1 MRLKKLEIYGFKS
14 FADRVEM
21 SFDVGITGVVGPNGS
36 GKSNISDAVRWVLG
50 EQSAKTLRG
59 GKMEDVIFGGTE
71 KRKKLAWCEVI
82 LTFDNEDR
90 ALPID
95 FYEVAV
101 MRRVY
106 RNGDSEYMINRN
118 GCRLR
123 DIVDLFRDTGIGK
136 EGYSLIGQGRIDE
149 ILSVKSEERRQVFEE
164 AAGIVKFKTRK
175 NEAEKRLENTSA
187 NLARVQD
194 IISELEARLEPLK
207 AQSASAREYLQL
219 RDELKGLE
227 LNVFLLRSERY
238 EARIKELRETL
249 EALNEAVAQ
258 SEARETQE
266 TGSRE
271 KTQEE
276 LNELEQQA
284 AGTRELVQKLIQEV
298 EAREGAAGVLR
309 ERIAAAEREKNRI
322 LSLLADAGE
331 GEDGM
336 KQRITDTRLRLESET
351 QEAEEAK
358 FRLTAMEDA
367 LTALN
372 DELVRREQ
380 AAEQLKAQMIDAIN
394 RLSDVKSERSRLR
407 AMEDAL
413 TNRLNSLAGEDETG
427 GEQLIHLE
435 EDAQLAETGLNEAR
449 TEKEKL
455 DKQLQETQQAL
466 SLSSSEADKLAS
478 EHRSALSRRQ
488 ETASR
493 LKVLE
498 EMQRDY
504 EGYQHSVKQV
514 LMQAKRLPSSG
525 VHGVVA
531 NLIQVPRELE
541 RAIDMVLGAALQ
553 NIVVDREEDAKR
565 MIDYLRN
572 NRLGRATFL
581 PLTSVRGRTLSRDE
595 REALKLDGCVGL
607 ASELI
612 TFDPKYQGIVDSL
625 LGRTVVARD
634 LDSGIR
640 IQRAG
645 RHAFRLVTLEGDVM
659 HSGGSM
665 TGGSVQSRVTSLLS
679 REREIAEHRERM
691 TTLDETLANLN
702 ESIRKT
708 EEKRAALKQVRSDLF
723 DKVHEQEI
731 ACAREEAHLAS
742 AREAL
747 EAQKDRLSRSQSEAD
762 RMRSQLD
769 DVRSAIERL
778 QGRQEGEEKTEANH
792 QAEIR
797 RLNGE
802 ITELRDELAQKR
814 KVVTDEHIV
823 QAARERGLTALT
835 ADLQRMT
842 GEHQDLARQ
851 KEDNEA
857 ALKAVEETIFSD
869 QAQLKEETDLLSD
882 CRGQLA
888 EARLSFEK
896 IDRSRTGAQ
905 QQLKAIA
912 ESLDRLRSDLDSF
925 VERQHKA
932 EMQLSRV
939 EAEFKQMTDR
949 IWEDYELTYAGAQ
962 EFREEGFKLTE
973 SERRISDI
981 RQRIRSL
988 GSVNVGAVD
997 EYRQTLERFEELSAQ
1012 RDDLTKAQVDLSSI
1026 IEDLMKKM
1034 EVQFRTQFDALNRNF
1049 QETFVNL
1056 FGGGRAELQLSD
1068 PKDVLNC
1075 SIEVVAQPPGKK
1087 LQMLSLLSGGERAL
1101 TAIAILFAMLKLKPT
1116 PFCFLDEIEAAL
1128 DDANIDNFAEYL
1140 RTYSRNTQFV
1150 VVTHRKGT
1158 MERCDALYGVAMEE
1172 KGISKMVSVKMSE
1185 AIAME

>member
-21 SFDVGITGVVGPNGS
+21 SFESGITGVVGPNGS

-71 KRKKLAWCEVI
+71 KRRKLPWCEVV

-90 ALPID
+90 SLPID
-95 FYEVAV
+95 FSEVAV

-118 GCRLR
+118 ACRLR
-123 DIVDLFRDTGIGK
+123 DIVELFRDTGIGK

-164 AAGIVKFKTRK
+164 AAGIVKYKTRK

-194 IISELEARLEPLK
+194 IITELEGRLEPLRE
-207 AQSASAREYLQL
+207 QSAAAREYLQL

-227 LNVFLLRSERY
+227 LNVFLLRSDRY
-238 EARIKELRETL
+238 DARIKELRETVQTLGESIAQAENQETQQTQQREQTQETLNAL
-249 EALNEAVAQ
+249 EAQAA
-258 SEARETQE
+258 EARE
-266 TGSRE
+266 R
-271 KTQEE
+271 
-276 LNELEQQA
+276 
-284 AGTRELVQKLIQEV
+284 VQSLIQEV

-309 ERIAAAEREKNRI
+309 ERISASERERNRFAA
-322 LSLLADAGE
+322 LLAEADE
-331 GEDGM
+331 GEEGM
-336 KQRITDTRLRLESET
+336 NRRIRDTRIRLENET
-351 QEAEEAK
+351 REAEEAK
-358 FRLTAMEDA
+358 TRLQVMEDE
-367 LTALN
+367 LTGLN
-372 DELVRREQ
+372 DQLVGRERDVE
-380 AAEQLKAQMIDAIN
+380 ALKSEVIDAMN
-394 RLSDVKSERSRLR
+394 RISDVKSEQARLR
-407 AMEDAL
+407 AMENAL
-413 TNRLNSLAGEDETG
+413 VSRIDSLAGEDETSE
-427 GEQLIHLE
+427 EQLAQLE
-435 EDAQLAETGLNEAR
+435 EDAKRAEELLRNAQETKAQLDR
-449 TEKEKL
+449 KL
-455 DKQLQETQQAL
+455 SNTQQAL
-466 SLSSSEADKLAS
+466 SAAAARAEQLSG
-478 EHRSALSRRQ
+478 EHRNALSQRQ
-488 ETASR
+488 DTASR

-514 LMQAKRLPSSG
+514 LLQARRLPNSG

-531 NLIQVPRELE
+531 NLISVPRELE
-541 RAIDMVLGAALQ
+541 RAVDMVLGAALQ
-553 NIVVDREEDAKR
+553 NVVVDREEDAKR

-581 PLTSVRGRTLSRDE
+581 PLTSVRGRTLSREE
-595 REALKLDGCVGL
+595 REVLKLEGCVGL

-612 TFDPKYQGIVDSL
+612 SFDPKYQGVVDSL

-634 LDSGIR
+634 LDCGIR

-691 TTLDETLANLN
+691 EKLEKTVRQLN
-702 ESIRKT
+702 EDIGAID
-708 EEKRAALKQVRSDLF
+708 EKRAALKEERGRLFEEVRQ
-723 DKVHEQEI
+723 QEI
-731 ACAREEAHLAS
+731 VCAREEAHLSS
-742 AREAL
+742 ANESLDAAR
-747 EAQKDRLSRSQSEAD
+747 DRLTRSQSEAD
-762 RMRSQLD
+762 RMRQQLS
-769 DVRSAIERL
+769 DVR
-778 QGRQEGEEKTEANH
+778 QELEKLNTQQTGQEQSNADQ
-792 QAEIR
+792 QAEIV

-802 ITELRDELAQKR
+802 IAALREQTAVKR
-814 KVVTDEHIV
+814 KLVTDERIV
-823 QAARERGLTALT
+823 QAARERGLTALS
-835 ADLQRMT
+835 ADLNRMT
-842 GEHQDLARQ
+842 GEHTDLTRER
-851 KEDNEA
+851 EDSRRALAEAEA
-857 ALKAVEETIFSD
+857 ALSED
-869 QAQLKEETDLLSD
+869 QRQLEGDTLLLVNYREQLRRARAAFEATDRERTAAQTVLKEIADALDLL
-882 CRGQLA
+882 
-888 EARLSFEK
+888 
-896 IDRSRTGAQ
+896 RT
-905 QQLKAIA
+905 
-912 ESLDRLRSDLDSF
+912 DLDSF
-925 VERQHKA
+925 TDRQHKA
-932 EMQLSRV
+932 DMQLSRV
-939 EAEFKQMTDR
+939 EAEFKQLTDR
-949 IWEDYELTYAGAQ
+949 IWEDYELTYAGAE
-962 EFREEGFKLTE
+962 EFRTEGFKLSE
-973 SERRISDI
+973 SEKRIAVI

-1012 RDDLTKAQVDLSSI
+1012 KDDLTKAQVDLSSI
-1026 IEDLMKKM
+1026 IEDLLKKM
-1034 EVQFRTQFDALNRNF
+1034 EAQFRAQFEELNKNF

-1087 LQMLSLLSGGERAL
+1087 LQMLTLLSGGERAL

-1140 RTYSRNTQFV
+1140 RSYSRNTQFV

-1172 KGISKMVSVKMSE
+1172 KGVSKMVSVKMSE
-1185 AIAME
+1185 ALDM

>member
-14 FADRVEM
+14 FAERVEM
-21 SFDVGITGVVGPNGS
+21 TFDQGITGVVGPNGS

-59 GKMEDVIFGGTE
+59 GRMEDVIFGGTE

-82 LTFDNEDR
+82 LTIDNEDR

-95 FYEVAV
+95 FAEVAV

-118 GCRLR
+118 ACRLK

-149 ILSVKSEERRQVFEE
+149 ILSVKSEDRRQVFEE

-187 NLARVQD
+187 NLSRVQD
-194 IISELEARLEPLK
+194 IITELEARLEPLK
-207 AQSASAREYLQL
+207 EQSASAREYLQL

-227 LNVFLLRSERY
+227 LNAFLLRSERY
-238 EARIKELRETL
+238 DARLKELRETL
-249 EALNEAVAQ
+249 EALNESVAQ
-258 SEARETQE
+258 GEARQAQE
-266 TGSRE
+266 TETRE
-271 KTQEE
+271 RTQEE
-276 LNELEQQA
+276 LGGLEA
-284 AGTRELVQKLIQEV
+284 RSAEARELVQSLIREV
-298 EAREGAAGVLR
+298 EAREGASGVLR
-309 ERIAAAEREKNRI
+309 ERIAASEREKARLTAL
-322 LSLLADAGE
+322 LSEANE

-336 KQRITDTRLRLESET
+336 QRRIRDTRLRLESET
-351 QEAEEAK
+351 AEADGARV
-358 FRLTAMEDA
+358 RLEAMEKELDA
-367 LTALN
+367 LAEDLTGRERRVE
-372 DELVRREQ
+372 ELKSR
-380 AAEQLKAQMIDAIN
+380 MIDALN
-394 RLSDVKSERSRLR
+394 RLSDVKSEQSRLK
-407 AMEDAL
+407 AMADAL
-413 TNRLNSLAGEDETG
+413 ANRLSSLAGEDETS
-427 GEQLIHLE
+427 GEALHHLE
-435 EDAQLAETGLNEAR
+435 EDAARAESLLEEAR
-449 TEKEKL
+449 AEKARL
-455 DKQLQETQQAL
+455 DRQLSDTQQAL
-466 SLSSSEADKLAS
+466 SQAAAENEKLLGD
-478 EHRSALSRRQ
+478 HRSALSQRQ
-488 ETASR
+488 DTASR

-498 EMQRDY
+498 EMRRDY

-514 LMQAKRLPSSG
+514 LMQSKRLPNSG

-531 NLIQVPRELE
+531 NLISVPRDLE
-541 RAIDMVLGAALQ
+541 RAVDMVLGAALQ
-553 NIVVDREEDAKR
+553 NIVVEREEDAKR

-581 PLTSVRGRTLSRDE
+581 PITSVRGRTLSREE
-595 REALKLDGCVGL
+595 REVLKMEGCVGL

-612 TFDPKYQGIVDSL
+612 SFDPKYQGIVDSL
-625 LGRTVVARD
+625 LGRTVVAKD
-634 LDSGIR
+634 LDCGIR

-679 REREIAEHRERM
+679 REREIAEHKERM
-691 TTLDETLANLN
+691 TRLDQTLTDLN
-702 ESIRKT
+702 QAIQAM
-708 EEKRAALKQVRSDLF
+708 EEKRASLKETRSRLF
-723 DKVHEQEI
+723 DDVREQEI

-747 EAQKDRLSRSQSEAD
+747 ESQRDRLSRSQSEAD
-762 RMRSQLD
+762 RMRQQLE
-769 DVRSAIERL
+769 DVEKSMQEL
-778 QGRQEGEEKTEANH
+778 SGRQQGEEKTGADH
-792 QAEIR
+792 QAEIM

-802 ITELRDELAQKR
+802 ITALRGKLNDKR
-814 KVVTDEHIV
+814 KTVTDERIV
-823 QAARERGLTALT
+823 QAARERGLTALN
-835 ADLQRMT
+835 ADLTRMT
-842 GEHQDLARQ
+842 GEHHDLARQ
-851 KEDNEA
+851 KADSQT
-857 ALKAVEETIFSD
+857 ALADVESSLQDD
-869 QAQLKEETDLLSD
+869 QAQLDEDVRTLADYRSQLNAARDAFSKTDRERTAAQQKL
-882 CRGQLA
+882 QQIA
-888 EARLSFEK
+888 EA
-896 IDRSRTGAQ
+896 
-905 QQLKAIA
+905 
-912 ESLDRLRSDLDSF
+912 LDRLRADLDGF
-925 VERQHKA
+925 IDRQHKA

-939 EAEFKQMTDR
+939 EAEFKQLTDR
-949 IWEDYELTYAGAQ
+949 IWEDYELTYAGAE
-962 EFREEGFKLTE
+962 EFRLENFRLGEAEK
-973 SERRISDI
+973 RISAI
-981 RQRIRSL
+981 RLRIRAL

-997 EYRQTLERFEELSAQ
+997 EYRQTLSRFEELSSQ
-1012 RDDLTKAQVDLSSI
+1012 RDDLTKAQVDLAAI

-1034 EVQFRTQFDALNRNF
+1034 EVQFRTQFEALNRNF

-1075 SIEVVAQPPGKK
+1075 NIEVVAQPPGKK

-1140 RTYSRNTQFV
+1140 RTYSQKTQFV

-1172 KGISKMVSVKMSE
+1172 KGVTKMVSVKMSE
-1185 AIAME
+1185 AIDL

>member
-21 SFDVGITGVVGPNGS
+21 TFDQGITGVVGPNGS

-71 KRKKLAWCEVI
+71 KRKKLAWCEVV
-82 LTFDNEDR
+82 LTIDNEDR

-95 FYEVAV
+95 FAEVAV

-118 GCRLR
+118 PCRLR

-164 AAGIVKFKTRK
+164 AAGIVKYKTRK
-175 NEAEKRLENTSA
+175 VEAERRLENTA
-187 NLARVQD
+187 QNLSRVQD
-194 IISELEARLEPLK
+194 IITELESRLEPLK

-227 LNVFLLRSERY
+227 LNAFLLRSDRY
-238 EARIKELRETL
+238 NARINELKETL
-249 EALNEAVAQ
+249 EALDESIAQ
-258 SEARETQE
+258 GETRQAKETEAREQTQNILND
-266 TGSRE
+266 
-271 KTQEE
+271 QENQSAE
-276 LNELEQQA
+276 
-284 AGTRELVQKLIQEV
+284 GRELVQALIREV

-309 ERIAAAEREKNRI
+309 ERIASSERERARLTAL
-322 LSLLADAGE
+322 LSETGE
-331 GEDGM
+331 GEDGIGR
-336 KQRITDTRLRLESET
+336 RIRDTRIRLENET
-351 QEAEEAK
+351 REAEEAK
-358 FRLTAMEDA
+358 IRLKAMEKE
-367 LTALN
+367 LTELN
-372 DELVRREQ
+372 DQLIARERH
-380 AAEQLKAQMIDAIN
+380 AEDMKSRMIDAIN
-394 RLSDVKSERSRLR
+394 RLSDVRSEQSRLK

-413 TNRLNSLAGEDETG
+413 VNRLDSLAGEDETG
-427 GEQLIHLE
+427 GEALAHLE
-435 EDAQLAETGLNEAR
+435 EDAQHAEALLTEAQGEKARLDRQLA
-449 TEKEKL
+449 
-455 DKQLQETQQAL
+455 DTQQAL
-466 SLSSSEADKLAS
+466 SSASAESDRLTNDHRAALA
-478 EHRSALSRRQ
+478 RRQ

-514 LMQAKRLPSSG
+514 LMQARRLPGSG

-541 RAIDMVLGAALQ
+541 RAVDMVLGAALQ
-553 NIVVDREEDAKR
+553 NVVVDREEDAKR

-581 PLTSVRGRTLSRDE
+581 PITSVRGRTLSREE
-595 REALKLDGCVGL
+595 REVLKMEGCVGL

-612 TFDPKYQGIVDSL
+612 SFDPKYQGIVDSL
-625 LGRTVVARD
+625 LGRTVIAKD

-679 REREIAEHRERM
+679 REREIAEHKERM
-691 TTLDETLANLN
+691 TELDRTLKSLSDAMQALD
-702 ESIRKT
+702 
-708 EEKRAALKQVRSDLF
+708 EKRAALKDTRSALFEAVRQ
-723 DKVHEQEI
+723 QEI
-731 ACAREEAHLAS
+731 ACAREEAHLKS

-747 EAQKDRLSRSQSEAD
+747 EAQRDRMSRSQSEAD
-762 RMRSQLD
+762 RMREQLS
-769 DVRSAIERL
+769 DVRHSIEQL
-778 QGRQEGEEKTEANH
+778 SSRQQGEEKTGADY
-792 QAEIR
+792 QTEIV

-802 ITELRDELAQKR
+802 ITAMRADLGEKR
-814 KVVTDEHIV
+814 KAVTDEQIV

-835 ADLQRMT
+835 ADLTRMT
-842 GEHQDLARQ
+842 SEHQDIARQ
-851 KEDNEA
+851 RADGSA
-857 ALKAVEETIFSD
+857 ALEKVDASLAAD
-869 QAQLKEETDLLSD
+869 RS
-882 CRGQLA
+882 QLA
-888 EARLSFEK
+888 EDTEALADFRAQLDEARKAFDKTDRERTAAQGRLREIADSLDHLRADLDGF
-896 IDRSRTGAQ
+896 IDRR
-905 QQLKAIA
+905 
-912 ESLDRLRSDLDSF
+912 
-925 VERQHKA
+925 HKA

-939 EAEFKQMTDR
+939 EAEFKQLTDR
-949 IWEDYELTYAGAQ
+949 IWEDYELTYAGAE
-962 EFREEGFKLTE
+962 EFRIAEFRLGE
-973 SERRISDI
+973 SEKRIAAI
-981 RQRIRSL
+981 RQRIRAL

-997 EYRQTLERFEELSAQ
+997 EYRQTLQRFEELTAQ
-1012 RDDLTKAQVDLSSI
+1012 RDDLTKAQVDLAAI
-1026 IEDLMKKM
+1026 IEDLLRKM
-1034 EVQFRTQFDALNRNF
+1034 EAQFRTQFEALNKNF

-1056 FGGGRAELQLSD
+1056 FGGGRAELQLAD

-1075 SIEVVAQPPGKK
+1075 NIEVVAQPPGKK

-1140 RTYSRNTQFV
+1140 RTYSRKTQFV

-1172 KGISKMVSVKMSE
+1172 KGVTKMVSVKMSE
-1185 AIAME
+1185 ALDL

>member
-21 SFDVGITGVVGPNGS
+21 SFESGITGVVGPNGS

-59 GKMEDVIFGGTE
+59 GKMEDIIFGGTE

-95 FYEVAV
+95 FSEVAV

-118 GCRLR
+118 TCLRR
-123 DIVDLFRDTGIGK
+123 DIVELFRDTGIGK

-164 AAGIVKFKTRK
+164 AAGIVKYKTRK
-175 NEAEKRLENTSA
+175 NEAEKRLENTSQ

-194 IISELEARLEPLK
+194 IIAELESRIEPLRE
-207 AQSASAREYLQL
+207 QSAAAREYLQL

-227 LNVFLLRSERY
+227 LNVFLLRSDRY
-238 EARIKELRETL
+238 DARIKELRETVETL
-249 EALNEAVAQ
+249 GESIAQ
-258 SEARETQE
+258 AEARQAQE
-266 TGSRE
+266 TEKRE
-271 KTQEE
+271 QTQQE
-276 LNELEQQA
+276 LSGLESQA
-284 AGTRELVQKLIQEV
+284 AEARELVQSLIREV

-309 ERIAAAEREKNRI
+309 ERIAASEREKARFE
-322 LSLLADAGE
+322 SLLAEANE
-331 GEDGM
+331 GEDGIRR
-336 KQRITDTRLRLESET
+336 RISDTRIRLENET
-351 QEAEEAK
+351 REAEEAK
-358 FRLTAMEDA
+358 GRLQVMEDE
-367 LTALN
+367 LTLLN
-372 DELVRREQ
+372 DRLVEREQ
-380 AAEQLKAQMIDAIN
+380 QVEALKSERIDAIN
-394 RLSDVKSERSRLR
+394 RLSDVKSEQSRLK
-407 AMEDAL
+407 AMENAL
-413 TNRLNSLAGEDETG
+413 VSRLDSLADEDETS
-427 GEQLIHLE
+427 GEELQQLTE
-435 EDAQLAETGLNEAR
+435 EANHAETLLAEAQKTKAA
-449 TEKEKL
+449 L
-455 DKQLQETQQAL
+455 DQELTDIQQAL
-466 SLSSSEADKLAS
+466 SDISAQADGHS
-478 EHRSALSRRQ
+478 TRQRTALSQKQ
-488 ETASR
+488 EAASR

-514 LMQAKRLPSSG
+514 LMQAKRLPNSG

-531 NLIQVPRELE
+531 NLISVPRELE
-541 RAIDMVLGAALQ
+541 RAVDMVLGNALQ
-553 NIVVDREEDAKR
+553 NLVVDREEDAKR

-581 PLTSVRGRTLSRDE
+581 PLTSVRGRTLSREE
-595 REALKLDGCVGL
+595 REVLKMEGCVGL

-612 TFDPKYQGIVDSL
+612 TYDPKYKGVVDSL
-625 LGRTVVARD
+625 LGSTVIARD
-634 LDSGIR
+634 LDCGIH

-679 REREIAEHRERM
+679 RDREIAEHKEQLTRLNSE
-691 TTLDETLANLN
+691 LNSLA
-702 ESIRKT
+702 ESIRAL
-708 EEKRAALKQVRSDLF
+708 EEQRTQLKQQRTELYEKVRQ
-723 DKVHEQEI
+723 QEI
-731 ACAREEAHLAS
+731 ACAREEAHLTSAS
-742 AREAL
+742 EAL
-747 EAQKDRLSRSQSEAD
+747 EAQRDRLSRSQSEAD
-762 RMRSQLD
+762 RMRQQLA
-769 DVRSAIERL
+769 DVQEEL
-778 QGRQEGEEKTEANH
+778 QKLSTRQQGEEKTDADQQN
-792 QAEIR
+792 EII

-802 ITELRDELAQKR
+802 ITALREDVAAKR
-814 KVVTDEHIV
+814 KIVTDERIV
-823 QAARERGLTALT
+823 QAARERGLTALS
-835 ADLQRMT
+835 ADLNRMT
-842 GEHQDLARQ
+842 GEHTDLARERDDSQ
-851 KEDNEA
+851 RALTEAIDALTADQGRLEEDLSLLADYRRQLTEA
-857 ALKAVEETIFSD
+857 RTAFSRTD
-869 QAQLKEETDLLSD
+869 GDRTAAQGRLKEIADALDLL
-882 CRGQLA
+882 RG
-888 EARLSFEK
+888 
-896 IDRSRTGAQ
+896 
-905 QQLKAIA
+905 
-912 ESLDRLRSDLDSF
+912 DLDDF
-925 VERQHKA
+925 TDRQHKA
-932 EMQLSRV
+932 DMQLSRV
-939 EAEFKQMTDR
+939 EAEFKQLTDR
-949 IWEDYELTYAGAQ
+949 IWEDYELTYAGAE
-962 EFREEGFKLTE
+962 EFRTEGFKLSE
-973 SERRISDI
+973 SEKRISVI

-997 EYRQTLERFEELSAQ
+997 EYRQTLTRFEELTAQ
-1012 RDDLTKAQVDLSSI
+1012 KDDLTKAQVDLSSI
-1026 IEDLMKKM
+1026 IEDLLKKM
-1034 EVQFRTQFDALNRNF
+1034 EVQFKTQFEALNRNF

-1128 DDANIDNFAEYL
+1128 DDANIDNFADYL
-1140 RTYSRNTQFV
+1140 RTYSSNTQFV

-1172 KGISKMVSVKMSE
+1172 KGVSKMVSVKMSE
-1185 AIAME
+1185 ALDL

>member
-21 SFDVGITGVVGPNGS
+21 SFESGITGVVGPNGS

-71 KRKKLAWCEVI
+71 KRKKLPWCEVV

-95 FYEVAV
+95 FSEVAV

-118 GCRLR
+118 ACRLR
-123 DIVDLFRDTGIGK
+123 DIVELFRDTGIGK

-164 AAGIVKFKTRK
+164 AAGIVKFKSRK
-175 NEAEKRLENTSA
+175 NEAERRLENTA
-187 NLARVQD
+187 QNLARVQD
-194 IISELEARLEPLK
+194 IITELEGRLEPLRE
-207 AQSASAREYLQL
+207 QSAAAREYLQL

-238 EARIKELRETL
+238 DARIKELKETVETL
-249 EALNEAVAQ
+249 AQTIAQ
-258 SEARETQE
+258 SETLQSAKTQEREQTQETLNALEEKAAEARET
-266 TGSRE
+266 
-271 KTQEE
+271 
-276 LNELEQQA
+276 
-284 AGTRELVQKLIQEV
+284 VQSLIREV

-309 ERIAAAEREKNRI
+309 ERISAAEREKARFTA
-322 LSLLADAGE
+322 LLAEADE

-336 KQRITDTRLRLESET
+336 QRRIRDTRIRLENET
-351 QEAEEAK
+351 REAEEAK
-358 FRLTAMEDA
+358 SRLQALEDA
-367 LTALN
+367 LTALS
-372 DELVRREQ
+372 DELIARERS
-380 AAEQLKAQMIDAIN
+380 AEELKSEMIDALN
-394 RLSDVKSERSRLR
+394 RLSDVRSEQSRLR
-407 AMEDAL
+407 AMENSL
-413 TNRLNSLAGEDETG
+413 TARLDSLAGEGETG
-427 GEQLIHLE
+427 GVELQQLE
-435 EDAQLAETGLNEAR
+435 EDAARAEALLREAQ
-449 TEKEKL
+449 EKKAQL
-455 DKQLQETQQAL
+455 DKRLSEMQQAL
-466 SLSSSEADKLAS
+466 TQAAAESEKLTS
-478 EHRSALSRRQ
+478 DHRAALSQRQ
-488 ETASR
+488 DTASR

-514 LMQAKRLPSSG
+514 LMQAKRLPGSG

-531 NLIQVPRELE
+531 NLISVPRELE
-541 RAIDMVLGAALQ
+541 RAVDMVLGAALQ

-581 PLTSVRGRTLSRDE
+581 PLTAVRGRTLSREE
-595 REALKLDGCVGL
+595 REVLKMEGCVGL

-679 REREIAEHRERM
+679 REREIAEHKDRM
-691 TTLDETLANLN
+691 ISLE
-702 ESIRKT
+702 KT
-708 EEKRAALKQVRSDLF
+708 VEQLTAALRALEEKRAQLKEQRSALF
-723 DKVHEQEI
+723 DEVREQEI

-742 AREAL
+742 AGEAL
-747 EAQKDRLSRSQSEAD
+747 ESQRDRLSRSQSEAE
-762 RMRSQLD
+762 RMRQQLA
-769 DVRSAIERL
+769 DVQTELERL
-778 QGRQEGEEKTEANH
+778 STRQQGEEQTGADQ
-792 QAEIR
+792 QAEIV

-802 ITELRDELAQKR
+802 ITALREEVAAKR
-814 KVVTDEHIV
+814 KIVTDERIV

-835 ADLQRMT
+835 ADLNRMT
-842 GEHQDLARQ
+842 SEHTDLE
-851 KEDNEA
+851 KERDDSRRALTEVESALEA
-857 ALKAVEETIFSD
+857 DRS
-869 QAQLKEETDLLSD
+869 QLAEDTDLLAGF
-882 CRGQLA
+882 RRQLD
-888 EARLSFEK
+888 EARSAFSGT
-896 IDRSRTGAQ
+896 DRERTAAQ
-905 QQLKAIA
+905 QQLREIA
-912 ESLDRLRSDLDSF
+912 DSLDRLRADLDGF
-925 VERQHKA
+925 TDRQHKA
-932 EMQLSRV
+932 DMQLSRV
-939 EAEFKQMTDR
+939 EAEFKQLTDR
-949 IWEDYELTYAGAQ
+949 IWEDYELTYAGAE
-962 EFREEGFKLTE
+962 EFRIEGFRLSE
-973 SERRISDI
+973 SEKRIAVI

-988 GSVNVGAVD
+988 GAVNVGAVD

-1012 RDDLTKAQVDLSSI
+1012 RDDLTKAQVDLSAI
-1026 IEDLMKKM
+1026 IEDLLKKM
-1034 EVQFRTQFDALNRNF
+1034 EVQFKTQFEALNQNF

-1068 PKDVLNC
+1068 PKDVLGCN
-1075 SIEVVAQPPGKK
+1075 IEVVAQPPGKK

-1172 KGISKMVSVKMSE
+1172 KGVSKMVSVKMSE
-1185 AIAME
+1185 AMDL

>member
-21 SFDVGITGVVGPNGS
+21 TFDTGITGVVGPNGS

-95 FYEVAV
+95 FAEVAV

-118 GCRLR
+118 ACRLR

-136 EGYSLIGQGRIDE
+136 ESYSLIGQGRIDE
-149 ILSVKSEERRQVFEE
+149 ILSVKSEDRRQVFEE

-175 NEAEKRLENTSA
+175 NEAERRLENTAA

-194 IISELEARLEPLK
+194 IITELESRLEPLK
-207 AQSASAREYLQL
+207 EQSASAREYLQL

-238 EARIKELRETL
+238 DARIRELRETL
-249 EALNEAVAQ
+249 EALNDSIAQGEAQQLQQTGVREQTQDELSAL
-258 SEARETQE
+258 EA
-266 TGSRE
+266 
-271 KTQEE
+271 
-276 LNELEQQA
+276 QA
-284 AGTRELVQKLIQEV
+284 AEGRELVQSLIREV
-298 EAREGAAGVLR
+298 EAREGASGVLR
-309 ERIAAAEREKNRI
+309 ERISAAERERTRLNAL
-322 LSLLADAGE
+322 LSETDE

-336 KQRITDTRLRLESET
+336 QRRIRDTKLRLESET
-351 QEAEEAK
+351 KEAGEAQL
-358 FRLTAMEDA
+358 RLQAMDE
-367 LTALN
+367 ALN
-372 DELVRREQ
+372 ALSEELIGRER
-380 AAEQLKAQMIDAIN
+380 AVEELKSQMIDAIN
-394 RLSDVKSERSRLR
+394 RLSDVRSEQSRLK

-413 TNRLNSLAGEDETG
+413 VGRLDSLAGEDETG
-427 GEQLIHLE
+427 GEQLVHLE
-435 EDAQLAETGLNEAR
+435 EDASRAEAELNEAR
-449 TEKEKL
+449 TEKARL
-455 DKQLQETQQAL
+455 DKELNETQQAL
-466 SLSSSEADKLAS
+466 SLSATESERLS
-478 EHRSALSRRQ
+478 GEHRTALSQRQ
-488 ETASR
+488 DTASR

-498 EMQRDY
+498 EMRRDY

-514 LMQAKRLPSSG
+514 LMQAKRLPNSG

-541 RAIDMVLGAALQ
+541 RAVDMVLGAALQ

-581 PLTSVRGRTLSRDE
+581 PLTSVHGRTLSREE
-595 REALKLDGCVGL
+595 RETLKLDGCVGL

-612 TFDPKYQGIVDSL
+612 SFDPKYQGIIDSL
-625 LGRTVVARD
+625 LGRTVIARD

-679 REREIAEHRERM
+679 REREIAEHKERM
-691 TTLDETLANLN
+691 TALDQKLRTLN
-702 ESIRKT
+702 EAIQAL
-708 EEKRAALKQVRSDLF
+708 EEKRATLKQVRSDLF
-723 DKVHEQEI
+723 EQVREQEI
-731 ACAREEAHLAS
+731 ACAREETHLTS
-742 AREAL
+742 AQEAL
-747 EAQKDRLSRSQSEAD
+747 EAQRSRLSRSQSEAD
-762 RMRSQLD
+762 RMREQLE
-769 DVRSAIERL
+769 DVRTAIERL
-778 QGRQEGEEKTEANH
+778 NSQQQGEEKTGADQ
-792 QAEIR
+792 QAEIL
-797 RLNGE
+797 RLNSE
-802 ITELRDELAQKR
+802 ISGMREELAEKR
-814 KVVTDEHIV
+814 RIVTDEHIV

-842 GEHQDLARQ
+842 GEHQDLSRQ
-851 KEDNEA
+851 RADSQT
-857 ALKAVEETIFSD
+857 ALTAVEETLSAD
-869 QAQLKEETDLLSD
+869 NAQLQEE
-882 CRGQLA
+882 
-888 EARLSFEK
+888 
-896 IDRSRTGAQ
+896 
-905 QQLKAIA
+905 
-912 ESLDRLRSDLDSF
+912 LDRLADFRSRLDEARADFGRTDHERTAAQQKLQSIAEALDHLRADLDSF
-925 VERQHKA
+925 VDRQHKA
-932 EMQLSRV
+932 EMQLSRI
-939 EAEFKQMTDR
+939 EAEFKQLTDR
-949 IWEDYELTYAGAQ
+949 IWEDYELTYAGAE

-997 EYRQTLERFEELSAQ
+997 EYRQTLERFEELTAQ
-1012 RDDLTKAQVDLSSI
+1012 RDDLTKAQVDLSAI

-1075 SIEVVAQPPGKK
+1075 NIEVVAQPPGKK
-1087 LQMLSLLSGGERAL
+1087 LQMLTLLSGGERAL

-1128 DDANIDNFAEYL
+1128 DDANIDNFADYL

-1172 KGISKMVSVKMSE
+1172 KGVSKMVSVKMSE